1 MREAPSPIVKTF
13 NASATGNQKLS
24 RYRRLKRC
32 VDEEGNSYIESQNK
46 MVLKESQADTL
57 YIVEPGYE
65 NRLDSISYKFY
76 GTPFLWWA
84 IAIINHIDNPFFVE
98 SGVVLRIPPLSN
110 IPV

>member
-1 MREAPSPIVKTF
+1 MKEAPSPIIKTF
-13 NASATGNQKLS
+13 LSKSEGNQKLS

-32 VDEEGNSYIESQNK
+32 VDEEDNSYIETQNK
-46 MVLKESQADTL
+46 MILRESQADTL
-57 YIVEPGYE
+57 YVVEAGLE
-65 NRLDSISYKFY
+65 NRLDLISYKFY